1 MSSKSW
7 NPQGRSKKLLVECQR
22 YFNDYSEF
30 VTLKQLFYLL
40 VQDGLLRN
48 DEASWRKLKT
58 LTLKARKHGRM
69 DPMAFSLN
77 KHATETTYT
86 ADADSYLQKMVKDF
100 RIPRTFDQSNYF
112 EIWVE
117 REPLNVFVENLLR
130 EYDIPVFVTG
140 GYSNFSF
147 TYSAAE
153 RIRDSLSRDGAPRI
167 LYLSDFS
174 ASSFKMFEILSEEL
188 GNELGLARSEVGS
201 ILFKGAVLPE
211 HIVKF
216 NLPACYTPS
225 HEKRSKR
232 FNELYGDLMQLM
244 CLPEDACVEVES
256 LNPKDLST
264 IIHNVMFGLL
274 DQDTMAAVAQK
285 EAESLNLLR
294 AKLKGD

>member
-1 MSSKSW
+1 MASRSW
-7 NPQGRSKKLLVECQR
+7 NPQGRSKALLMECQR
-22 YFNDYSEF
+22 YFSDYSEF

-77 KHATETTYT
+77 KHPTETNYT
-86 ADADSYLQKMVKDF
+86 VEADDYLRKMVKDF
-100 RIPRTFDQSNYF
+100 RIPRTFGQDNYF

-117 REPLNVFVENLLR
+117 REPLNVFVEHLLS

-140 GYSNFSF
+140 GYSNYSF
-147 TYSAAE
+147 TFSAAE
-153 RIRDSLSRDGAPRI
+153 RIRDSLTRSGSPRI

-174 ASSFKMFEILSEEL
+174 PSSFKMFEILSEEL
-188 GNELGLARSEVGS
+188 ANDLGIARSEMGS
-201 ILFKGAVLPE
+201 ILFRGAVLPE

-216 NLPACYTPS
+216 DLPACYTPS
-225 HEKRSKR
+225 QEKRSKR
-232 FNELYGDLMQLM
+232 FEELYGDLTKLM
-244 CLPEDACVEVES
+244 LLPDDACVEVES
-256 LNPKDLST
+256 INPKDLST

-274 DQDTMAAVAQK
+274 DQSTMAEVATK

-294 AKLKGD
+294 AKLMGN